1 MKSRKDQ
8 VQAYFFV
15 VGRLTA
21 AVAHGDAD
29 AIQAPG
35 RRMIT
40 GTIFGIM
47 IAVLLAAIFGIYGL
61 FVPGTD
67 NSWRQAG
74 TIVLDEDSGARYL
87 YVDGQLRPVLNYSS
101 ARLLAPKADG
111 KMVAVSPDSLKGTP
125 VGQPVGISG
134 APDALPTSAEL
145 DTGAWTVCVSPES
158 DGGDSKVVTVLI
170 GRPAGGALTDRQAFL
185 VSGPNGT
192 VYLVWNG
199 SRLRIPDVTALA
211 SLGYGNAKPA
221 PVSAAWLN
229 PIPQG
234 PDLGVPPVPGLG
246 GPGPIIAGRQSLVG
260 QIYEVRNAAL
270 GTDQLYLIRED
281 GAAAVNRTVAA
292 LVLAAPSTAQT
303 YPDGPVEPIR
313 VGVAEMAGVPTSGA
327 VLGTGLPASPPE
339 LVGDSPETQRCMRY
353 GTGSADPPVPESLP
367 SDSVRAASV
376 PSATHEAGTAAGRVG
391 VPAGR
396 GVLITPKAVPGA
408 PPGPP
413 FLVTPSGMRYPL
425 AGADELTALGY
436 QNVAPV
442 SVPQELLD
450 LFPAGPLLSTAA
462 ASATA
467 AS

>member
-61 FVPGTD
+61 FVPSTD

-87 YVDGQLRPVLNYSS
+87 YLDGQLRPVLNYSS
-101 ARLLAPKADG
+101 ARLLAPKAEG
-111 KMVAVSPDSLKGTP
+111 KMVAVSPASLKGTP

-134 APDALPTSAEL
+134 APDALPTSGEL
-145 DTGAWTVCVSPES
+145 DTGAWTVCVSSES
-158 DGGDSKVVTVLI
+158 DGDGPGVVTVLI
-170 GRPAGGALTDRQAFL
+170 GRPPEGGLTDRQGFL
-185 VSGPNGT
+185 VTGPNGA

-199 SRLRIPDVTALA
+199 SRLRITDPAVLV
-211 SLGYGNAKPA
+211 SLGYGNAEPA

-234 PDLGVPPVPGLG
+234 PDLSVPAVPGLG
-246 GPGPIIAGRQSLVG
+246 GRGPVIAGRQSLIG
-260 QIYEVRNAAL
+260 QVYEVRNTAL
-270 GTDQLYLIRED
+270 GTEQLYVVRDD

-292 LVLAAPSTAQT
+292 LLLAAPSTAKS

-313 VGVAEMAGVPTSGA
+313 IGVGEMSGVPASGT
-327 VLGTGLPASPPE
+327 VLGAGLPEAPPE

-353 GTGSADPPVPESLP
+353 GTGSADPPTAESLP
-367 SDSVRAASV
+367 SASVRAASA
-376 PSATHEAGTAAGRVG
+376 PSATHEVGAAAGRVG

-396 GVLITPKAVPGA
+396 GVLVTPKAVPGA
-408 PPGPP
+408 APGPP
-413 FLVTPSGMRYPL
+413 SLVTPLGMRYPL
-425 AGADELTALGY
+425 AGQDEIAALGY
-436 QNVAPV
+436 QNVTPV
-442 SVPQELLD
+442 AVPQELLD
-450 LFPAGPLLSTAA
+450 LFPAGPLLSTSA